1 MQSYHNARKAFDH
14 LVRSGRIA
22 GLTRQRQ
29 SEFTTMIA
37 NLGPVRS
44 VLFKGVAPDGADVFD
59 VRFEN
64 GPMEWQI
71 VPTEEEDVDQIRFT
85 FMIKSVG

>member
-1 MQSYHNARKAFDH
+1 MTPLN
-14 LVRSGRIA
+14 RSRN
-22 GLTRQRQ
+22 
-29 SEFTTMIA
+29 S
-37 NLGPVRS
+37 
-44 VLFKGVAPDGADVFD
+44 VAPDGADVFD